1 MKSSIII
8 IDDFLPEEKFNQL
21 QEFLMGPFFPWYYND
36 QVVKNNDGKFQF
48 VHTVYKKDVGS
59 SVFYSHFVEC
69 QKLLNV
75 NKIYRIKT
83 NLTVGTSFSQDSV
96 YHTDNLNGAVKTA
109 IFYVNT
115 NNGGTR
121 FKNYGKVQ
129 SVSNRM
135 VIFDSDIMHCGATC
149 TNQKRR
155 VVVNFNY
162 E

>member
-1 MKSSIII
+1 MKRSIII
-8 IDDFLPEEKFNQL
+8 IDDFLPEDKFNQL

-48 VHTVYKKDVGS
+48 VHTAYKEDVGP
-59 SVFYSHFVEC
+59 SVFYSHFDEC